1 MVVSRKVK
9 SLSCP
14 LNTNRDQNAVVVM
27 TMDGYTVG
35 HVPRN
40 TVAKCRVMIENI
52 NTLGINLKV
61 SFVEVLEN
69 VVVWD
74 DGSRRYLEKQANIK
88 IKSKTARNGTKLRKI
103 PRALSR
109 R

>member
-1 MVVSRKVK
+1 MS
-9 SLSCP
+9 P
-14 LNTNRDQNAVVVM
+14 EYGNRDQNTVVVM

-40 TVAKCRVMIENI
+40 TAAKCRVVIENV
-52 NTLGINLKV
+52 NTLVINFKV

-74 DGSRRYLEKQANIK
+74 DGGRRYLEKQVNIK
-88 IKSKTARNGTKLRKI
+88 IKFKTA
-103 PRALSR
+103 
-109 R
+109 